1 MKSISKIQQLMG
13 MTDAPL
19 CPLPM
24 SRSFNGSSSSGGNLS
39 NATTELP
46 NASSSSSS
54 SYSQTLKPIS
64 SQQHSSSKGS
74 RDKLKALLGESPS
87 PRNIP
92 PPSQSSS
99 KPAALERTTSVH
111 SFSPPVETKAITAS
125 GGGGYPSRR
134 RADTTTPSSSNS
146 SYAASSAAAAVWG
159 SSGGGGSGNSS
170 SSASSPTSGQPSRRV
185 LATKGSNDK
194 LRELLGD
201 SADAVWATEG
211 ARYNRSCSVAV
222 TPSSAA
228 VSSSSASSSSASSAA
243 SSAAQPASSFSS
255 ATAVEERAVPRS
267 ISVGS
272 SGDGGLSDGLPSPS
286 SSRLPLADAP
296 DAGSPRGRTS
306 IEARQGRLL
315 VDGLQVDIVDDHV
328 R

>member
-1 MKSISKIQQLMG
+1 
-13 MTDAPL
+13 
-19 CPLPM
+19 
-24 SRSFNGSSSSGGNLS
+24 
-39 NATTELP
+39 
-46 NASSSSSS
+46 
-54 SYSQTLKPIS
+54 
-64 SQQHSSSKGS
+64 
-74 RDKLKALLGESPS
+74 
-87 PRNIP
+87 
-92 PPSQSSS
+92 
-99 KPAALERTTSVH
+99 
-111 SFSPPVETKAITAS
+111 
-125 GGGGYPSRR
+125 
-134 RADTTTPSSSNS
+134 
-146 SYAASSAAAAVWG
+146 
-159 SSGGGGSGNSS
+159 
-170 SSASSPTSGQPSRRV
+170 V

-211 ARYNRSCSVAV
+211 ARYHRSCSVAV

-228 VSSSSASSSSASSAA
+228 VSSSSASSSAASSAA
-243 SSAAQPASSFSS
+243 SSQPASSFSS
-255 ATAVEERAVPRS
+255 GAAAVEERAGPRS

-315 VDGLQVDIVDDHV
+315 VDGLQVDILDDHV